1 MKPIRVFDIE
11 IYRDYL
17 LIMFRDIA
25 TGKTAGFEMF
35 DGQPLDKDGVRKIL
49 KSSTLVSFNG
59 NNFDVPIM
67 SLALSGADNLRLKQ
81 ACDAIIVGN
90 LRSWQLE
97 NKFRFKCIQTLD
109 HIDLIEVAPGMV
121 SLKIY
126 GGRLHCQKMQDLPI
140 EPSASISPAERE
152 ALKIYCGND
161 LQTTEDLYRK
171 LLPQLE
177 LRAKMS
183 EEYGQDLRSKSDAQI
198 AEAVIKA
205 QVEGIT
211 GEKPERPEIPAGT
224 VYRYTAPDFIT
235 FEREDLRKVLSDVEA
250 ADFVVHDSGKLNE
263 PAFMKNLR
271 VNIGS
276 SSYRMGIGGLH
287 STESGVCHVADDDT
301 VLLDRD
307 VASYYP
313 AIVLNCGLAPSHM
326 GNAFSTVYRTIVDK
340 RLAAKHSG
348 DKVVADAL
356 KITINGT
363 FGKLG
368 SKWSILYSPDLMLQ
382 TTVTGQLSLLMLI
395 EQVEAAG
402 IPVVS
407 ANTDGVV
414 IKCPKV
420 QLDLLEDI
428 VKAWEFVTGFDT
440 EETRYSAL
448 YSRDVNNYLA
458 LKEGGGHK
466 AKGVFASAGI
476 AKNPANGICV
486 DAVLAYLKAGT
497 PIADTVNACIDVTK
511 FVAVRS
517 VKGGAVDQY
526 GDYLGKAVRWY
537 KSAMMEGPLRYKV
550 NGYVVP
556 RTEGCQALM
565 ELPFE
570 MPVDIDRQW
579 YITEANEIL
588 AEIGVV
594 TP

>member
-1 MKPIRVFDIE
+1 MKPVRVFDIE
-11 IYRDYL
+11 LYRDYF

-35 DGQPLDKDGVRKIL
+35 DGQALDVKGVRKVI

-59 NNFDVPIM
+59 NNFDLPIM
-67 SLALSGADNLRLKQ
+67 SLALTGADNAKLKQ

-97 NKFRFKCIQTLD
+97 NKFRFKCITELD

-152 ALKIYCGND
+152 LLKTYCGND

-205 QVEGIT
+205 QVEAIT
-211 GEKPERPEIPAGT
+211 GEKPERPEIETGT
-224 VYRYTAPDFIT
+224 VYRYVAPDFIM
-235 FEREDLRKVLSDVEA
+235 FEREDLRKVLADVEA

-271 VNIGS
+271 VNIGQ

-287 STESGVCHVADDDT
+287 STESNVCHVVDDDT

-313 AIVLNCGLAPSHM
+313 AIVLNCGLSPNHM
-326 GNAFSTVYRTIVDK
+326 GAAFTTVYRTIVEK
-340 RLAAKHSG
+340 RLDAKHRG

-382 TTVTGQLSLLMLI
+382 TTVTGQLALLMLI
-395 EQVEAAG
+395 EQVEAEG

-414 IKCPKV
+414 IKCPKAK
-420 QLDLLEDI
+420 LDLLEDI

-466 AKGVFASAGI
+466 AKGVFAQAGI
-476 AKNPANGICV
+476 AKNPANAVCV
-486 DAVLAYLKAGT
+486 DAVLAYLKAGV
-497 PIADTVNACIDVTK
+497 PIADTVNACTDVTK

-517 VKGGAVDQY
+517 VKGGALDQY

-537 KSAMMEGPLRYKV
+537 KSTMMDGPLRYKV

-570 MPVDIDRQW
+570 MPVDVDRDW
-579 YITEANEIL
+579 YISEAESIL

-594 TP
+594 AP